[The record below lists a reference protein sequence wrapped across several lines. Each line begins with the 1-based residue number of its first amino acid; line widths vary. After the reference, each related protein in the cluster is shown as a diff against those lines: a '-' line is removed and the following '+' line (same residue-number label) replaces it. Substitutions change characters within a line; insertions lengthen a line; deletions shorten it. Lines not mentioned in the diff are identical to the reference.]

1 MKKAANERLN
11 RAYQLKGSFARL
23 RNSKTEHWQNGFV
36 TTGEMILKDGRQQE
50 GSPPEYQ
57 GRKVV

>member
-1 MKKAANERLN
+1 LN
-11 RAYQLKGSFARL
+11 RAYLLKGSFARL
-23 RNSKTEHWQNGFV
+23 RNSKAEHWQNGFV